1 VLLNVAAF
9 IVVVGV
15 LIFVHEA
22 GHFLAAK
29 ASGVQVLRFSLGF
42 GRPLVRWRRGETEYM
57 VCWIPLGGYV
67 KMAGLEDEGAMGE
80 IEGGKTETPID
91 PARAFDKQGLPA
103 RLFIIVAGVTMNA
116 VFAFLVYCGLAYTGA
131 LDTDSL
137 ATTRLDTIVATLPA
151 PAAPLAGVARG
162 ARVTTVNDD
171 SVRTWRELVT
181 ALATAP
187 PPVRLGIEGR
197 AEPVVLNL
205 PATDTTV
212 RLATVRALR
221 AFLDPVIATVAGGTP
236 GSLAGL
242 QPGDR
247 ILFAGDDTVRSWQD
261 FTATARASAG
271 RPIRMR
277 VRRGDSTVALMVTPR
292 AERETDPETKKTQ
305 TIGRI
310 GVGVLQPTLP
320 RPGLVGAIRLGA
332 LETKS
337 RVGDVLRFL
346 GQFVTGRASV
356 RELGGPILI
365 GQVSGQAAR
374 IGIPY
379 LLSVMAFLSI
389 NLAVLNLL
397 PIPILDG
404 GQVAFLLAEAV
415 RRKPLSVQLRLRL
428 TQVGFYILLAIM
440 ALALSNDVLR
450 LFAR

>member
-1 VLLNVAAF
+1 MLLNVAAF

-116 VFAFLVYCGLAYTGA
+116 VFAWVLYSALAMTIGGVRLPITRADTVLALEIPAGAESLRALHRGDQILAVNSKPVVYWDDIQEGLRDGADPLRLTVQGRKEPIVLNVPRRDLKGRTALVNLLDPWIDPVIDNVADGTPAARAHFTAGDHVIRLDGDTIASWSQFTQLIRSRPHRTLSVGVVRGGQTVVLSLTPELRTMQDRYTG
-131 LDTDSL
+131 
-137 ATTRLDTIVATLPA
+137 R
-151 PAAPLAGVARG
+151 
-162 ARVTTVNDD
+162 
-171 SVRTWRELVT
+171 
-181 ALATAP
+181 
-187 PPVRLGIEGR
+187 
-197 AEPVVLNL
+197 
-205 PATDTTV
+205 DTTV
-212 RLATVRALR
+212 
-221 AFLDPVIATVAGGTP
+221 GY
-236 GSLAGL
+236 AGL
-242 QPGDR
+242 SPVQPVAHEHFGIGGSVVEGWR
-247 ILFAGDDTVRSWQD
+247 
-261 FTATARASAG
+261 ATLGSAG
-271 RPIRMR
+271 LV
-277 VRRGDSTVALMVTPR
+277 VR
-292 AERETDPETKKTQ
+292 
-305 TIGRI
+305 I
-310 GVGVLQPTLP
+310 VG
-320 RPGLVGAIRLGA
+320 GLV
-332 LETKS
+332 
-337 RVGDVLRFL
+337 
-346 GQFVTGRASV
+346 TGSV
-356 RELGGPILI
+356 SLRELGGPITI
-365 GQVSGQAAR
+365 GQQAGRTAR
-374 IGIPY
+374 LGIPAFFEF
-379 LLSVMAFLSI
+379 MAFISL

-404 GQVAFLLAEAV
+404 GQVVFLLAEAV

>member
-1 VLLNVAAF
+1 MLLNVAAF
-9 IVVVGV
+9 VAVVGV

-22 GHFLAAK
+22 GHFFAAK

-42 GRPLVRWRRGETEYM
+42 GRPLLRWRRGETEYAI
-57 VCWIPLGGYV
+57 CWIPLGGYV

-80 IEGGKTETPID
+80 IEGGKTDTPID
-91 PARAFDKQGLPA
+91 PTRAFDKQGLPA

-116 VFAFLVYCGLAYTGA
+116 IFAFLVYSGLAYTGA
-131 LDTDSL
+131 LDTDTI
-137 ATTRLDTIVATLPA
+137 ATTRVDTVVGTLPA
-151 PAAPLAGVARG
+151 AAAPLATLARG
-162 ARVTTVNDD
+162 ARITTVNHD

-181 ALATAP
+181 ALASVPAP
-187 PPVRLGIEGR
+187 LRVTVEGR
-197 AEPVVLNL
+197 AEPLVLDL
-205 PATDTTV
+205 PADTTV

-221 AFLDPVIATVAGGTP
+221 VFLEPVIASVASGSP
-236 GSLAGL
+236 GARVGL

-247 ILFAGDDTVRSWQD
+247 ILYAGIDTVRSWQD
-261 FTATARASAG
+261 FAVTARANPGHA
-271 RPIRMR
+271 IALR
-277 VRRGDSTVALMVTPR
+277 VRRGDSTVAVTVTPR
-292 AERETDPETKKTQ
+292 AEREVDPETQKVETV
-305 TIGRI
+305 GRI
-310 GVGVLQPTLP
+310 GVGALQPTLP
-320 RPGLVGAIRLGA
+320 KPGFSRALALGA
-332 LETKS
+332 QETLS
-337 RVGDVLRFL
+337 RAWDVLRFL

-374 IGIPY
+374 IGFSY

-415 RRKPLSVQLRLRL
+415 RGKPLSVPLRVRL
-428 TQVGFYILLAIM
+428 TQIGFYILLAIM

-450 LFAR
+450 LFAH